1 VFADK
6 GGPMTGRVKRLTV
19 YMSLV
24 AMPFGTATVLLT
36 SRRVHPRHTVEGTA
50 IRATDAAFSDGLY
63 LGKLD
68 AESGRKQH
76 LSIGRWSAAK
86 DRASFVAGY
95 QQGYEQAQNAKSAN
109 RVR

>member
-1 VFADK
+1 
-6 GGPMTGRVKRLTV
+6 MTRRAKRLSV

-36 SRRVHPRHTVEGTA
+36 SSKVHPSHTVDGTT
-50 IRATDAAFSDGLY
+50 IRPTDAAFSDGLY

-76 LSIGRWSAAK
+76 LSIGRWNTAK
-86 DRASFVAGY
+86 DRTSFVAGY